1 MALRFVWDPRKAA
14 VNRRRHG
21 VDFAEAATAFGDPLS
36 LTVLD
41 PDHSESEDRFI
52 LMGRSERDRLLVVV
66 HVERAAD
73 EIRIIS
79 ARRAA
84 PHERL
89 QYEEDSEEGR

>member
-1 MALRFVWDPRKAA
+1 
-14 VNRRRHG
+14 
-21 VDFAEAATAFGDPLS
+21 
-36 LTVLD
+36 
-41 PDHSESEDRFI
+41 
-52 LMGRSERDRLLVVV
+52 MGRSERDRLLVVV

-89 QYEEDSEEGR
+89 QYEEDSEEDR